1 MTEFGLWREPIRR
14 LISKISCLAPIY
26 RAQNKNFFV
35 EEFICLISR
44 FLRKPLSNI
53 LCWLANNI
61 TTCLS
66 LDTFGR
72 TMKPGEGKL
81 VDLYFPKFSWGN
93 SWRVFQ
99 LEICLFWAFSKANSS
114 IIWILLKGD
123 MYFFLKNH
131 HRFQST
137 AKLICITKN
146 FFLVLWTRYVKN
158 SSIDSFEMS
167 MLKLKSNYYFAS
179 FIIIQGLLCSCTCM
193 VPQGNYN

>member
-61 TTCLS
+61 TTCLK

-99 LEICLFWAFSKANSS
+99 LEICLFWAFSKANS
-114 IIWILLKGD
+114 IINMNSSK
-123 MYFFLKNH
+123 
-131 HRFQST
+131 R
-137 AKLICITKN
+137 
-146 FFLVLWTRYVKN
+146 RYVLLSKE
-158 SSIDSFEMS
+158 SLQVPKYGQFD
-167 MLKLKSNYYFAS
+167 LYYKEF
-179 FIIIQGLLCSCTCM
+179 FSCVISKIC
-193 VPQGNYN
+193 